1 MMAESEGEESDEDM
15 DPFQKL
21 GKMADEEAQ
30 REREAQEETR
40 KEKKRK
46 RKEGKGQGDATS
58 TGEKKSKKKKLE
70 QTEPPTIGL
79 SKLFPDGKFPE
90 GELQEYKNECVSIS
104 SISHSHA
111 EENARH

>member
-1 MMAESEGEESDEDM
+1 MFLLSSEIILSSTDSRLDSAVPQAAEFLDAQPLS
-15 DPFQKL
+15 K
-21 GKMADEEAQ
+21 GK
-30 REREAQEETR
+30 T
-40 KEKKRK
+40 EKKNK
-46 RKEGKGQGDATS
+46 KKK
-58 TGEKKSKKKKLE
+58 KKSKKKKLE

>member
-1 MMAESEGEESDEDM
+1 MLRISLFLYVFDGT
-15 DPFQKL
+15 FVTHL
-21 GKMADEEAQ
+21 G
-30 REREAQEETR
+30 
-40 KEKKRK
+40 
-46 RKEGKGQGDATS
+46 EGKKKKKK
-58 TGEKKSKKKKLE
+58 KKSKKKKLE